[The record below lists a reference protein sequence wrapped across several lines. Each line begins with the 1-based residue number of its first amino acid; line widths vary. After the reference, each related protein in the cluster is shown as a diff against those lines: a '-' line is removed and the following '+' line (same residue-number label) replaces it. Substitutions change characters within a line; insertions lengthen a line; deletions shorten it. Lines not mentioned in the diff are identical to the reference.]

1 MTTGAKGAA
10 AFESAMTLADFLLPA
25 ENIQLMSD
33 EAVSLGEKKYR
44 VIVTD
49 MRLIL
54 YSRRG
59 LLLRSDDIISKKL
72 GSISSLQYS
81 EKGFLFGRATIS
93 IIADSRLDLHGSP
106 GSMKP
111 LYQLLQTVI
120 KR

>member
-1 MTTGAKGAA
+1 
-10 AFESAMTLADFLLPA
+10 MTLADFLLPA

-59 LLLRSDDIISKKL
+59 LLLKSDDIISKKL
-72 GSISSLQYS
+72 GSIGSLQYS
-81 EKGFLFGRATIS
+81 EKGLLFSKATIS
-93 IIADSRLDLHGSP
+93 IIADTKMDLHGRP
-106 GSMKP
+106 EGMKV
-111 LYQLLQTVI
+111 LYQLLQTAI

>member
-10 AFESAMTLADFLLPA
+10 VFRKAMTLSDFILPG

-33 EAVSLGEKKYR
+33 EDVTLGEKRYR

-59 LLLRSDDIISKKL
+59 LLFRSDDIISKKL
-72 GSISSLQYS
+72 GSIGSLQYS
-81 EKGFLFGRATIS
+81 EKGLLFSKATIS
-93 IIADSRLDLHGSP
+93 IIADTKMELHGRP
-106 GSMKP
+106 ESMKV
-111 LYQLLQTVI
+111 LYQLLQTAI

>member
-1 MTTGAKGAA
+1 
-10 AFESAMTLADFLLPA
+10 MTLADFLLPA

-33 EAVSLGEKKYR
+33 EPVTFGEKRYR

-59 LLLRSDDIISKKL
+59 LLLKSDDIISKKL

-81 EKGFLFGRATIS
+81 EKGFLFGKATIS
-93 IIADSRLDLHGSP
+93 IIADSKLDLHGRP
-106 GSMKP
+106 AGMKP
-111 LYQLLQTVI
+111 LYQLLQTAI